1 MVKLNTQVEEFGSR
15 VKLIIQVQ
23 DMSKGLGFKL
33 SAVVKAQWK
42 PMLKT
47 RPLLKFKAECYKP
60 NIMSLNRLN

>member
-47 RPLLKFKAECYKP
+47 GPTAQVQ
-60 NIMSLNRLN
+60 S

>member
-42 PMLKT
+42 SMLKT
-47 RPLLKFKAECYKP
+47 RPTP
-60 NIMSLNRLN
+60 QVQS

>member
-33 SAVVKAQWK
+33 QCSSQGSMETNAQDSTHSSSSK
-42 PMLKT
+42 
-47 RPLLKFKAECYKP
+47 
-60 NIMSLNRLN
+60 LNAINQIS